1 MMYVVHVEQNALR
14 ASSDPMEAAT
24 ALKVAKA
31 WQSHGDRGVRILEA
45 PAGRRQAG
53 AIRPLMERQRIH
65 RYSSGD
71 RRRAVPGSGN
81 RRKCGGP
88 LTRVAHLQ
96 QSRLRTA
103 STHS

>member
-45 PAGRRQAG
+45 PRGDDSPSDRSWTVREFTVFVRGPGTLRSRAPETAGNA
-53 AIRPLMERQRIH
+53 A
-65 RYSSGD
+65 
-71 RRRAVPGSGN
+71 
-81 RRKCGGP
+81 
-88 LTRVAHLQ
+88 
-96 QSRLRTA
+96 SR
-103 STHS
+103 

>member
-45 PAGRRQAG
+45 PPRRGDDSPSGRSWSVREFIG
-53 AIRPLMERQRIH
+53 IRPGTVA
-65 RYSSGD
+65 S
-71 RRRAVPGSGN
+71 AVPGSGN